1 MVLQMLSR
9 RNGPELGSNE
19 RDVSGLGQRGFTLQT
34 LIILAVLMLLAVVA
48 GVVIVAIT
56 RSASDDLEDQSQDLE
71 ARCAPWEIHSP
82 ELEAAGAG
90 GGGEF
95 FETLGLNGV
104 VDPSIT
110 EFMEGRGGVTSSKV
124 GCLAPCYIKIA
135 GFLPPGGAANLRFM
149 VTLGD
154 AIDQHFSGDDTDHSV
169 LQFETSNRKPALGEF
184 HVGVTYRRLNL
195 DLNNPSLF
203 NYNTRFK
210 IDLRPSPRGYSVQA
224 QHAPTATG
232 YGWNT
237 DLDTFSTAGIV
248 VLEAVGTHIPPTNV
262 DSSLAIKVTN
272 DQEGCMIYDTET
284 DEIFLDSRL
293 A

>member
-1 MVLQMLSR
+1 MVFQMISR

-110 EFMEGRGGVTSSKV
+110 EFMEGRGG
-124 GCLAPCYIKIA
+124 G
-135 GFLPPGGAANLRFM
+135 
-149 VTLGD
+149 
-154 AIDQHFSGDDTDHSV
+154 HF
-169 LQFETSNRKPALGEF
+169 Q
-184 HVGVTYRRLNL
+184 
-195 DLNNPSLF
+195 
-203 NYNTRFK
+203 
-210 IDLRPSPRGYSVQA
+210 
-224 QHAPTATG
+224 
-232 YGWNT
+232 
-237 DLDTFSTAGIV
+237 
-248 VLEAVGTHIPPTNV
+248 
-262 DSSLAIKVTN
+262 
-272 DQEGCMIYDTET
+272 
-284 DEIFLDSRL
+284 
-293 A
+293 